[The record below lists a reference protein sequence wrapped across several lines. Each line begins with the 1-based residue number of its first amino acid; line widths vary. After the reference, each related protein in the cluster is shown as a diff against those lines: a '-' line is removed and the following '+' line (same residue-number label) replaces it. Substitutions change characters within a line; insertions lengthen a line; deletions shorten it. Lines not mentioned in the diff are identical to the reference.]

1 MDQTKIVVKTN
12 GHAIVAIAAITSFIS
27 FIAGVAITMYCE
39 QESDRG
45 WQLSE
50 GTYIDSDMTADVLAT
65 VGINALKD
73 KIYSPQ
79 EIEEM
84 LRKAEVI

>member
-12 GHAIVAIAAITSFIS
+12 GLAIVAVVAITSFIS
-27 FIAGVAITMYCE
+27 FLAGVATCKCYE
-39 QESDRG
+39 QDTKERQ
-45 WQLSE
+45 QLSE